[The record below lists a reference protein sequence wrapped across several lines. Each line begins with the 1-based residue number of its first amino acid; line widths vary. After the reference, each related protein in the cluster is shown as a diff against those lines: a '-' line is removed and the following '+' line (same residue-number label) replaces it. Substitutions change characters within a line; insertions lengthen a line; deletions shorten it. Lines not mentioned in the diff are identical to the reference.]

1 MILDCLSSI
10 FIRKYKDYKVYFHN
24 MAKFDIIFLL
34 KYLVKIVDV
43 SPIIHN
49 GKIIQLNVK
58 YGPDNQYNITIKDSY
73 LMLLSSL
80 SNLTNAFGVENKKS
94 IFPHSFVN
102 ENNLDYIGTVPEFNF
117 FDKVSK
123 NEYLDYCEN
132 FKISE

>member
-1 MILDCLSSI
+1 MILECLKAI

-58 YGPDNQYNITIKDSY
+58 YGPDNQYNITFKDSY
-73 LMLLSSL
+73 LILLSSL
-80 SNLTNAFGVENKKS
+80 DNLSKAFNVDNPKGL
-94 IFPHSFVN
+94 FPFLFVN
-102 ENNLDYIGTVPEFNF
+102 KDNLDYIGEVPNIESFG
-117 FDKVSK
+117 D
-123 NEYLDYCEN
+123 
-132 FKISE
+132 KISKDQYLEYSNKFNMN